1 MKVDLQAPH
10 AFQSSSARLRVISGD
25 ASGRITTNSSP
36 P

>member
-1 MKVDLQAPH
+1 VEVDVQACTP
-10 AFQSSSARLRVISGD
+10 FQSFSARARDIAGE